1 MKSFVQY
8 ILEVAT
14 EVPKNPRFH
23 HDSHPITLSRGE
35 RYTSSHQYTYHD
47 HDQQVHFNHAHKEP
61 YERTG
66 IKGKHHSYISFVVDG
81 EDHRTG
87 REATIAD
94 PTGVRGA
101 SQKLSNVSHAI
112 GHHID
117 TVVEP
122 NLKHHD
128 GEHFISYHAGKDH
141 ADSGTN
147 PRAREQT
154 YHKMAKRLMKRHGYE
169 YHKTHEEPHTGE
181 LRHIYKKKGK
191 KK

>member
-1 MKSFVQY
+1 MKSFRQY

-23 HDSHPITLSRGE
+23 HDSHSTSRDDN
-35 RYTSSHQYTYHD
+35 TSSHQYEYKD
-47 HDQQVHFNHAHKEP
+47 HDQQVYFNHAHKEP

-66 IKGKHHSYISFVVDG
+66 IKDKHHSYISFVTGHHGD
-81 EDHRTG
+81 DYRTG
-87 REATIAD
+87 KE
-94 PTGVRGA
+94 GVKSA

-117 TVVEP
+117 KTVKP
-122 NLKHHD
+122 NMKHH
-128 GEHFISYHAGKDH
+128 GEHYFSYHASKDH
-141 ADSGTN
+141 DDSGRN

-169 YHKTHEEPHTGE
+169 HHKTHEEPHTGE
-181 LRHIYKKKGK
+181 LRYIYKKKGK
-191 KK
+191 MK

>member
-1 MKSFVQY
+1 MKSFRQY

-23 HDSHPITLSRGE
+23 HGSYSQDKDDN
-35 RYTSSHQYTYHD
+35 TSSHSYEYHD
-47 HDQQVHFNHAHKEP
+47 HDQYVHFNHAHKEP

-87 REATIAD
+87 RQKSIAD

-101 SQKLSNVSHAI
+101 SEKLSNVSHAI
-112 GHHID
+112 GHYED
-117 TVVEP
+117 KVVKP

-128 GEHFISYHAGKDH
+128 GEHYFSYHSSKDLN
-141 ADSGTN
+141 DSGKN

-181 LRHIYKKKGK
+181 LRHIYKKKVK

>member
-14 EVPKNPRFH
+14 AVPKNPRF
-23 HDSHPITLSRGE
+23 SHGSYLNDKDGN
-35 RYTSSHQYTYHD
+35 TSSHSYEYHD
-47 HDQQVHFNHAHKEP
+47 HDQYVHFNHAHKEP
-61 YERTG
+61 HDHG
-66 IKGKHHSYISFVVDG
+66 LIGKHHSYISFVVDA

-87 REATIAD
+87 KE
-94 PTGVRGA
+94 GVKSA

-117 TVVEP
+117 KEVKP
-122 NLKHHD
+122 NMKKH
-128 GEHFISYHAGKDH
+128 GEHYFSYHANKEDE
-141 ADSGTN
+141 DSGRN
-147 PRAREQT
+147 PNARTQT

-169 YHKTHEEPHTGE
+169 HHKTHEEPHGE
-181 LRHIYKKKGK
+181 LRYIYKSKGK

>member
-14 EVPKNPRFH
+14 DVQKNPRFH
-23 HDSHPITLSRGE
+23 HGSHSTSRDDN
-35 RYTSSHQYTYHD
+35 TSSHQYDYKD

-61 YERTG
+61 LLRGGLE
-66 IKGKHHSYISFVVDG
+66 GKHHSYISFVVDG

-87 REATIAD
+87 RQKSIAD

-101 SQKLSNVSHAI
+101 SENLSNVSHAI

-117 TVVEP
+117 KTVKP
-122 NLKHHD
+122 NMKHH
-128 GEHFISYHAGKDH
+128 GEHYFSYHASKDH
-141 ADSGTN
+141 DDSGRN
-147 PRAREQT
+147 PKAREQT
-154 YHKMAKRLMKRHGYE
+154 YHKMAKRLMKRHGYK
-169 YHKTHEEPHTGE
+169 YHDTVEEPHSGD
-181 LRHIYKKKGK
+181 LRYIYKKTGGK